1 MNKKNS
7 INRSSVKSK
16 KKNNFS
22 KKSVKKKN
30 EKTKKILKS
39 WIWHAGYNIIFLK
52 KSRYVDCSNMYF
64 YMKN

>member
-22 KKSVKKKN
+22 KKSVKKKM
-30 EKTKKILKS
+30 KK
-39 WIWHAGYNIIFLK
+39 LK
-52 KSRYVDCSNMYF
+52 KY
-64 YMKN
+64 